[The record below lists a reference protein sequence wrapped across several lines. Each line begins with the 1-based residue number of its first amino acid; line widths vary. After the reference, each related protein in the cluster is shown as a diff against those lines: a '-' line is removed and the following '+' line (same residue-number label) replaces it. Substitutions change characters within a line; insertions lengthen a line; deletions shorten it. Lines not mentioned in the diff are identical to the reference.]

1 VFVWHGSATGLGAN
15 GTPRNAAWSAESD
28 QTGSMFSHGLG
39 TAGDV
44 NGDGYADVVVGAPRY
59 DGSQVDEGAAFVWY
73 GSAAGLGPRG
83 IPANADWQVM
93 GNQTLAYLG
102 ASAGTAG
109 DVNGDGFA
117 DVIVCASWYRHQY
130 ESEGGA
136 FVYYGTPTGLSAMP
150 VWQTFA
156 GQTEAH
162 LNTVAMAGDVNGDGY
177 ADVIA
182 GAPYYDSGQADEG
195 RVFVYYGNRGGLSLR
210 PQQRRSDDAAPVA
223 YGGRS
228 NAADAF
234 RLALLGRTPFGRG
247 KVKLEWEVKPLGV
260 PFDGANTGQSPA
272 WLDTGTTGA
281 AISQLVAELA
291 PNTAYHWR
299 VRLHYHPAAILF
311 AQRSRWLTTPWNGW
325 QEADLRTA
333 RAGGF
338 GSLGGSV
345 WYDLDGD
352 GTRDPSEPGVVG
364 VVVKL
369 LVGGNQIASITTLGD
384 GSYNFTQLP
393 AGDYWVLEVNPP
405 WLHYSTTPDEVPVTI
420 INGVQSVVNFGD
432 WNGLPA
438 WLPFM
443 LRNR

>member
-1 VFVWHGSATGLGAN
+1 MLGA
-15 GTPRNAAWSAESD
+15 PS
-28 QTGSMFSHGLG
+28 
-39 TAGDV
+39 
-44 NGDGYADVVVGAPRY
+44 Y
-59 DGSQVDEGAAFVWY
+59 DGTQADEGAAFVWY

-83 IPANADWQVM
+83 TPANTGWQVM
-93 GNQTLAYLG
+93 GNQARAYLG

-109 DVNGDGFA
+109 DVNGDGYA
-117 DVIVCASWYRHQY
+117 DLIVCASNYRNTHPG
-130 ESEGGA
+130 EGGA
-136 FVYYGTPTGLSAMP
+136 FVYYGTPAGLSTTPA
-150 VWQTFA
+150 WTAFA
-156 GQTEAH
+156 GQADAH
-162 LNTVAMAGDVNGDGY
+162 LDTVGTAGDVNGDGY

-182 GAPYYDSGQADEG
+182 GARDYDGSQADEG
-195 RVFVYYGNRGGLSLR
+195 RVFVYSGNRGGLSLR

-223 YGGRS
+223 HGGRS

-247 KVKLEWEVKPLGV
+247 KVRLEWEVKPLGV

-281 AISQLVAELA
+281 QISQLISELA

-299 VRLHYHPAAILF
+299 VRLRYHPAAVPF
-311 AQRSRWLTTPWNGW
+311 AQRSRWLTPPWNGW
-325 QEADLRTA
+325 QEADLRTSGA
-333 RAGGF
+333 IGY

-352 GTRDPSEPGVVG
+352 GTRDPGEPGLVG
-364 VVVKL
+364 VTIEL
-369 LVGGNQIASITTLGD
+369 LTDGIQIGMTTTQGD
-384 GSYNFTQLP
+384 GSYGFVSVP
-393 AGDYWVLEVNPP
+393 AGDYWVLEVNPT

-420 INGVQSVVNFGD
+420 INGVQNIVNFGD
-432 WNGLPA
+432 WNGRPA